1 MAGAAL
7 SHGRPLFSLSS
18 NDDFA
23 FALSFHAQASGLFT
37 KGLPMTDTKEERAF
51 NNEIPDEV
59 LECAGANEIA
69 GQYTLAACTG
79 LSVCP
84 G

>member
-1 MAGAAL
+1 M
-7 SHGRPLFSLSS
+7 
-18 NDDFA
+18 
-23 FALSFHAQASGLFT
+23 LSFCAQASGLSQ
-37 KGLPMTDTKEERAF
+37 KGLPMTDTNEEKVF
-51 NNEIPDEV
+51 NYEIPDEV

>member
-1 MAGAAL
+1 
-7 SHGRPLFSLSS
+7 
-18 NDDFA
+18 
-23 FALSFHAQASGLFT
+23 
-37 KGLPMTDTKEERAF
+37 MTDRNEEQPF
-51 NNEIPDEV
+51 NSEFPDEM
-59 LECAGANEIA
+59 LERAGANEIV

>member
-1 MAGAAL
+1 
-7 SHGRPLFSLSS
+7 
-18 NDDFA
+18 
-23 FALSFHAQASGLFT
+23 
-37 KGLPMTDTKEERAF
+37 MTDRNEEQAF
-51 NNEIPDEV
+51 NSEIPDEV
-59 LECAGANEIA
+59 LERERANEIV